1 MNVIDE
7 GHKYEVAEGQTIQF
21 IKRTN
26 GELVNAG
33 TTNEE
38 LLEVLIDRL
47 KFLNGKFPCREN
59 EQALNH
65 MEMALD
71 WLNERTRKRVAQ
83 GVETK
88 DLPHV
93 S

>member
-1 MNVIDE
+1 MKVIDAAHE
-7 GHKYEVAEGQTIQF
+7 YELAGNQTVKF

-26 GELVNAG
+26 GELIHAG

-38 LLEVLIDRL
+38 MLEVVIDRT
-47 KFLNGKFPCREN
+47 NGLDAKFPCDEN
-59 EQALNH
+59 KQALVYLNL
-65 MEMALD
+65 ALD
-71 WLNERTRKRVAQ
+71 AFNSRTAKRVAQ

-88 DLPHV
+88 DIAHV

>member
-1 MNVIDE
+1 MHVFDE
-7 GHKYEVAEGQTIQF
+7 GHLYEVNKNQLIQF

-26 GELVNAG
+26 GELVKEG

-38 LLEVLIDRL
+38 LLEVLINRTE
-47 KFLNGKFPCREN
+47 FLNGKFPCIEN
-59 EQALNH
+59 D
-65 MEMALD
+65 MAL
-71 WLNERTRKRVAQ
+71 LAMKAALEAFNSRTQKRVAQ

-88 DLPHV
+88 DIAHV

>member
-1 MNVIDE
+1 MKVIDE
-7 GHKYEVAEGQTIQF
+7 GHKYEVAGGQTIQF

-26 GELVNAG
+26 GELVNEG

-38 LLEVLIDRL
+38 LLEVLFDRMN
-47 KFLNGKFPCREN
+47 FLDAKFPCEEN
-59 EQALNH
+59 KEAIFHIRSALVY
-65 MEMALD
+65 
-71 WLNERTRKRVAQ
+71 LNLRTNKRIEQ

>member
-26 GELVNAG
+26 GEMVNAG